1 MMATDTELG
10 HSYRRWHPAHYDDM
24 RRDFRWEV
32 PERYNIAAD
41 VLDKHDPSR
50 PAMYWEDWQGN
61 ERSVTFGD
69 MQALTN
75 RTANALRAHEIGEGD
90 RVAVMLPPLPEAA
103 ATFLATY
110 KLGAI
115 LLSLSIL
122 YGDDSIVHRLRDC
135 SAKVIVTDAENRERI
150 DRVRDELPELQDVL
164 VVDEDFGRAVAEA
177 NDRFDTVDTLAE
189 QAAQIYYTS
198 GTTGLAKGIVHAH
211 RYVIGHNEFELVHDV
226 RTDEVFHS
234 TGEWAWIAGI
244 VPGILG
250 PWRFG
255 APIAVFAR
263 KGGYDPE
270 QTLYVLEKYKVKN
283 LFATPT
289 ALRAMAALGDVSDR
303 HPGISLRCACA
314 AGEPLNPEVIHWFER
329 QFGIPVMDFYGLSE
343 SYPLCSNY
351 PTMEIRPGSM
361 GKPTPGWEVALLD
374 DDERPVPRGETGEIC
389 LRARTSPHYPLGYWN
404 REDESQHVFGGDW
417 FHSRDVARE
426 DDDGYVWY
434 EGRNDDVI
442 ISAGYRIGPFEVESA
457 LVAHPQVV
465 EAAAVAS
472 PDPKRGHIVKAYVRV
487 LPDVDPSDE
496 LAREIQTF
504 VRGRLSAYA
513 YPRAIEF
520 VDDLP
525 KTLTGKIRRIELR
538 EQEANAVANQSSSGS
553 KTSR

>member
-1 MMATDTELG
+1 MAAEIVG
-10 HSYRRWHPAHYDDM
+10 RGPFRRWTPTPYEEM
-24 RRDFRWEV
+24 RSGFRWEV

-50 PAMYWEDWQGN
+50 PAMYWEDWQGS
-61 ERSVTFGD
+61 ERRLTFGD

-75 RTANALRAHEIGEGD
+75 RTANALRAQGVGEGD

-122 YGDDSIVHRLRDC
+122 YGDDSIAHRLGDC
-135 SAKVIVTDAENRERI
+135 SAKVIVTDAANRDRI
-150 DRVRDELPELQDVL
+150 DRIRGDLPRLEQVL
-164 VVDEDFGRAVAEA
+164 VVDEEFGGEVAA
-177 NDRFDTVDTLAE
+177 ASDRCETLDTPAD

-211 RYVIGHNEFELVHDV
+211 RYLLAHNEFELVHDV
-226 RTDEVFHS
+226 REDEVFHS

-244 VPGILG
+244 IPGILG
-250 PWRFG
+250 PWRLG
-255 APIAVFAR
+255 TPIAVFAR
-263 KGGYDPE
+263 RGGYDPE
-270 QTLYVLEKYKVKN
+270 QTLYVLEKHRVGN

-289 ALRAMAALGDVSDR
+289 ALRAMAALGDVAER
-303 HPGISLRCACA
+303 FPGIALRCACA
-314 AGEPLNPEVIHWFER
+314 AGEPLNPEVISWFAR
-329 QFGIPVMDFYGLSE
+329 QFGLPVMDYYGLSE
-343 SYPLCSNY
+343 SYPLCANF

-361 GKPTPGWEVALLD
+361 GKPMPGWDVALLD
-374 DDERPVPRGETGEIC
+374 GDEQPVGAGETGEIC
-389 LRARTSPHYPLGYWN
+389 LRARSNPHYPLGYWN
-404 REDESQHVFGGDW
+404 RPEDSADAFGGDW
-417 FHSRDVARE
+417 FHTRDVARSDE
-426 DDDGYVWY
+426 DGYVWY

-457 LVAHPQVV
+457 LVAHPKVV

-472 PDPKRGHIVKAYVRV
+472 PDPLRGHIVKAFVRV
-487 LPDVDPSDE
+487 LPDVEPSDE
-496 LAREIQTF
+496 LAGEIQRF

-538 EQEANAVANQSSSGS
+538 EREAGAARSSG
-553 KTSR
+553 